1 MAPVCRVVHPADA
14 SVIRERHHAM
24 RHDFVM
30 TKSDRGER
38 VRAIEVPRCRHC
50 RRVMAERSGP
60 GRPKEFCSQAC
71 RQWDWVGRQR
81 ARELQISEDELI
93 VARGELD
100 ALYDELYVL
109 SCAVADTERELGD
122 RRATTTSLREA
133 MAWLLEA
140 AEPLRARVS
149 QRP

>member
-1 MAPVCRVVHPADA
+1 
-14 SVIRERHHAM
+14 
-24 RHDFVM
+24 
-30 TKSDRGER
+30 
-38 VRAIEVPRCRHC
+38 
-50 RRVMAERSGP
+50 MAERSGP

-109 SCAVADTERELGD
+109 SCAVADTERELTD
-122 RRATTTSLREA
+122 KRATATSLREA

-140 AEPLRARVS
+140 AQPLTARVT

>member
-1 MAPVCRVVHPADA
+1 
-14 SVIRERHHAM
+14 
-24 RHDFVM
+24 M
-30 TKSDRGER
+30 TKSEGRGR
-38 VRAIEVPRCRHC
+38 GRAIEALRCRYC
-50 RRVMAERSGP
+50 RRVMPERTGP

-93 VARGELD
+93 VARSELD

-109 SCAVADTERELGD
+109 SCAVADTERDLND
-122 RRATTTSLREA
+122 KKATATSLREA
-133 MAWLLEA
+133 LDWLMDA
-140 AEPLRARVS
+140 ARPLHDRMT

>member
-1 MAPVCRVVHPADA
+1 MNDN
-14 SVIRERHHAM
+14 
-24 RHDFVM
+24 FVM
-30 TKSDRGER
+30 TKTTDGGRARGND
-38 VRAIEVPRCRHC
+38 VPRCRHC
-50 RRVMAERSGP
+50 RRVMPGRSGP

-109 SCAVADTERELGD
+109 SCAVADTEREVGD
-122 RRATTTSLREA
+122 RRATVTSLREA
-133 MAWLLEA
+133 LDWLLDA
-140 AEPLRARVS
+140 ARPLHDRVT

>member
-1 MAPVCRVVHPADA
+1 MNDN
-14 SVIRERHHAM
+14 
-24 RHDFVM
+24 FVM
-30 TKSDRGER
+30 TKTTDGGRARGN
-38 VRAIEVPRCRHC
+38 EVPRCRHC
-50 RRVMAERSGP
+50 RRVMPGRSGP

-109 SCAVADTERELGD
+109 SCAVADTEREVGD
-122 RRATTTSLREA
+122 RRATVTSLREA
-133 MAWLLEA
+133 LDWLLDA
-140 AEPLRARVS
+140 ARPLHDRVT

>member
-1 MAPVCRVVHPADA
+1 MAVLRQ
-14 SVIRERHHAM
+14 
-24 RHDFVM
+24 DFVM
-30 TKSDRGER
+30 TKSDRGGR
-38 VRAIEVPRCRHC
+38 ARAIEVPRCRNC

-93 VARGELD
+93 VARAELD

-109 SCAVADTERELGD
+109 SCAVADTEKELAD
-122 RRATTTSLREA
+122 RRATVTSLREA
-133 MAWLLEA
+133 MGWLLEA
-140 AEPLRARVS
+140 AEPLRGRVV
-149 QRP
+149 QR

>member
-1 MAPVCRVVHPADA
+1 
-14 SVIRERHHAM
+14 
-24 RHDFVM
+24 M
-30 TKSDRGER
+30 TKSSPRDR
-38 VRAIEVPRCRHC
+38 VRAAEAPRCRHC
-50 RRVMAERSGP
+50 RRVMPERSGP

-93 VARGELD
+93 VARSELD

-109 SCAVADTERELGD
+109 SCAVADTERD
-122 RRATTTSLREA
+122 MDDKRATVVSLRESLN
-133 MAWLLEA
+133 WLLDA
-140 AEPLRARVS
+140 ARPLHDRLR

>member
-1 MAPVCRVVHPADA
+1 MP
-14 SVIRERHHAM
+14 
-24 RHDFVM
+24 
-30 TKSDRGER
+30 G
-38 VRAIEVPRCRHC
+38 
-50 RRVMAERSGP
+50 RSGP

-109 SCAVADTERELGD
+109 SCAVADTEREITD
-122 RRATTTSLREA
+122 KRATATTLREA
-133 MAWLLEA
+133 LEWLLDA
-140 AEPLRARVS
+140 ARPLHERIK

>member
-1 MAPVCRVVHPADA
+1 
-14 SVIRERHHAM
+14 
-24 RHDFVM
+24 
-30 TKSDRGER
+30 
-38 VRAIEVPRCRHC
+38 
-50 RRVMAERSGP
+50 MAERSGP

-109 SCAVADTERELGD
+109 SCAVADTERELTD

>member
-1 MAPVCRVVHPADA
+1 MP
-14 SVIRERHHAM
+14 
-24 RHDFVM
+24 
-30 TKSDRGER
+30 
-38 VRAIEVPRCRHC
+38 
-50 RRVMAERSGP
+50 ERSGP

-109 SCAVADTERELGD
+109 SCAVADTEREMAD
-122 RRATTTSLREA
+122 RKPTATSLREA
-133 MAWLLEA
+133 LDWLLDA
-140 AEPLRARVS
+140 ARPLHDRVT

>member
-1 MAPVCRVVHPADA
+1 MTPVWPESLAG
-14 SVIRERHHAM
+14 IRDEPRSLCQ
-24 RHDFVM
+24 DFVM
-30 TKSDRGER
+30 TKSDQGGR
-38 VRAIEVPRCRHC
+38 VRALEVPRCRYC
-50 RRVMAERSGP
+50 RRVMAGRSGP

-109 SCAVADTERELGD
+109 SCAVADTERELAD
-122 RRATTTSLREA
+122 RRATATSLRDA
-133 MAWLLEA
+133 VAWLLEA
-140 AEPLRARVS
+140 AQPLTARVT

>member
-1 MAPVCRVVHPADA
+1 
-14 SVIRERHHAM
+14 
-24 RHDFVM
+24 M
-30 TKSDRGER
+30 TKSEGRSRG
-38 VRAIEVPRCRHC
+38 RAIEAPRCRHC
-50 RRVMAERSGP
+50 RRVMPERTGP

-93 VARGELD
+93 VARSELD

-109 SCAVADTERELGD
+109 SCAVADTERDLND
-122 RRATTTSLREA
+122 KKATATSLREA
-133 MAWLLEA
+133 LDWLMDA
-140 AEPLRARVS
+140 ARPLHDRMT